1 MALEWGA
8 EQEAALARLEEE
20 ERDLSAQRRM
30 LHDRIDGFGGG
41 DATESKELELSRRR
55 RELHVR
61 IDALRA
67 RRDAATA
74 PPAA

>member
-8 EQEAALARLEEE
+8 EQAATLARLEEE

-30 LHDRIDGFGGG
+30 LHDRIDGYGGG